1 MRRPLLTALLGMIL
15 FASLCACAQQ
25 APPVATW
32 DFNGHF
38 RRLARD
44 VAHDTHHAAA
54 STDIELVDSPGGKA
68 AVFDGADTYYRAK
81 GHPDLAMTDQVTVD
95 VWLMVDDVTRTEPGC
110 VVDKGGERYRIQI
123 TGATPTFGLKG
134 EGERLDLGG
143 GKLQQG
149 QWHRVTGVFDRPNAS
164 LYVDGELVAERTWDH
179 AIDAGG
185 DLIVGSKAGT
195 VYMFKG
201 KVDELRIYDYPRPP
215 RDDDT
220 LSTNILGAGQVRPV
234 DAKLDVT
241 TLDGGVRI
249 DTGAAVFEFT
259 DAGSIRSIAIGDEVL
274 VADNDAPLLAASLF
288 ESADYDGYDDFA
300 EGTIIEGTWQV
311 ATHDFQQDA
320 DSFAA
325 SWTGSLDFPGGD
337 SIACSY
343 QISASKG
350 SPFLTA
356 TVTLKPDGDF
366 SNRFLRSAEM
376 RLPLAL
382 DKRKRVVQAGD
393 RGVQWDTR
401 HWYQFHIN
409 TRQNLMAEADHNIW
423 RHFAVDQNPAGDYH
437 IWRSESTCT
446 APLSMQRG
454 LRAPGWMS
462 AYDQRA
468 GLLFA

>member
-1 MRRPLLTALLGMIL
+1 
-15 FASLCACAQQ
+15 
-25 APPVATW
+25 
-32 DFNGHF
+32 
-38 RRLARD
+38 
-44 VAHDTHHAAA
+44 
-54 STDIELVDSPGGKA
+54 
-68 AVFDGADTYYRAK
+68 
-81 GHPDLAMTDQVTVD
+81 MTDQVTVD

-143 GKLQQG
+143 RKLQQG

-274 VADNDAPLLAASLF
+274 VADNDAPLLAAR
-288 ESADYDGYDDFA
+288 G
-300 EGTIIEGTWQV
+300 
-311 ATHDFQQDA
+311 HDHR
-320 DSFAA
+320 
-325 SWTGSLDFPGGD
+325 G
-337 SIACSY
+337 
-343 QISASKG
+343 
-350 SPFLTA
+350 
-356 TVTLKPDGDF
+356 
-366 SNRFLRSAEM
+366 N
-376 RLPLAL
+376 LA
-382 DKRKRVVQAGD
+382 G
-393 RGVQWDTR
+393 R
-401 HWYQFHIN
+401 H
-409 TRQNLMAEADHNIW
+409 A
-423 RHFAVDQNPAGDYH
+423 
-437 IWRSESTCT
+437 
-446 APLSMQRG
+446 
-454 LRAPGWMS
+454 
-462 AYDQRA
+462 
-468 GLLFA
+468 